1 MSIWH
6 MDRHKQHY
14 IITLFLAP
22 CLLDHVRHRDFGVL
36 LKHAGHQAVT
46 TDIVDAL
53 KRRAEENLSG
63 ADATHSQSR
72 RPSNRRPHLAD
83 VAGPRRFFLA
93 GRSQEDDG
101 ERRTVGRLHHN
112 LELQVVEALAG
123 GVVWGRREKTHGLF
137 PRRRS
142 HSLAKQLRGL
152 GGRVHGCSQSSSL
165 ASSSSMRVHSIRESV
180 PPCCWEGGQIGK
192 INVGCFT
199 NSQLALLE
207 PLNRTFNCIW
217 AARLFLDFWIH
228 QSIV

>member
-1 MSIWH
+1 

-63 ADATHSQSR
+63 AAATHSQSR

-123 GVVWGRREKTHGLF
+123 GVV
-137 PRRRS
+137 
-142 HSLAKQLRGL
+142 
-152 GGRVHGCSQSSSL
+152 
-165 ASSSSMRVHSIRESV
+165 
-180 PPCCWEGGQIGK
+180 
-192 INVGCFT
+192 
-199 NSQLALLE
+199 
-207 PLNRTFNCIW
+207 
-217 AARLFLDFWIH
+217 
-228 QSIV
+228 